1 VKIEQTLWVEK
12 YRPRKLEDLVLPE
25 YHRNKMR
32 GYIESRIIPNLLF
45 SGSPGGGKSTLAR
58 IITSTNGI
66 LNNPKDNALII
77 NGSAKE
83 TRNINFVDTVI
94 EPFLK
99 IPPAGKDRWRIV
111 FIDECDYLT
120 DAAFNSLRGIIEK
133 YQQKFGRF
141 ICTCNYLSK
150 VPEPIQSRFTSYIF
164 KQIPIEFVGHYC
176 KKILNIENIKYDDS
190 DLKFVI
196 DSLYPDVRR
205 IIDFLQD
212 NSIGSQLN
220 VDKNSILTTERL
232 LISSMV
238 EICNYIKGGETHKI
252 NKVVGITT
260 NLLDEH
266 DLEYRS
272 VYTQLFFNKDI
283 SVAAKIV
290 INKYAN
296 SHKDCLVASMHFM
309 GLVLEFVQTLSKYQQ
324 TVKEK

>member
-1 VKIEQTLWVEK
+1 MKIEQTLWVEK

-25 YHRNKMR
+25 YHRNKMKD
-32 GYIESRIIPNLLF
+32 YIESRIISNLLF
-45 SGSPGGGKSTLAR
+45 SGPPGGGKSTLAR

-66 LNNPKDNALII
+66 LNNPKDNVLII

-111 FIDECDYLT
+111 FIDEFDYFT

-150 VPEPIQSRFTSYIF
+150 IPEPIQSRFTPYIF
-164 KQIPIEFVGHYC
+164 KQIPIDFVGHYC
-176 KKILNIENIKYDDS
+176 KKILNIENIKYDDN

-212 NSIGSQLN
+212 NSIKSQLN

-238 EICNYIKGGETHKI
+238 EICNYIKGGETYKI
-252 NKVVGITT
+252 NKIVGIIT

-266 DLEYRS
+266 DLEYRN

-309 GLVLEFVQTLSKYQQ
+309 GLVLEFIQTLSKYQQ
-324 TVKEK
+324 AVKEK